1 MIGGF
6 RAALALKQINPA
18 LKVMIAIGGWSEGG
32 KQYSQ
37 MVSSKASRSK
47 FIDSVVVFME
57 KWKFDGF
64 DLDWEYPGKD
74 FGGFVIK
81 SYQSYGTSSINIQVF
96 LVLVI
101 VQIRSIKLATKLET
115 RADQSVLF
123 QLLSSYSLKK

>member
-37 MVSSKASRSK
+37 MVSSKASRTK
-47 FIDSVVVFME
+47 FIDSVVVFMQ

-64 DLDWEYPGKD
+64 DLDWEYPGKRI
-74 FGGFVIK
+74 FRQSIERFVINK
-81 SYQSYGTSSINIQVF
+81 ETVF
-96 LVLVI
+96 FLLG
-101 VQIRSIKLATKLET
+101 QRSLEQM
-115 RADQSVLF
+115 RGEIGDGRI
-123 QLLSSYSLKK
+123 